1 MYVLCCRKED
11 ILYFSINH
19 VPAGLGRVGGGTA
32 GLAGAT
38 GLIFSTDSP
47 LKQKADKEQ
56 RSQDVNSKPYILPSW
71 ALPSKYNYKSK
82 QVKKKYN
89 LIQHN
94 PLPKCKYTHFIKTW

>member
-1 MYVLCCRKED
+1 
-11 ILYFSINH
+11 
-19 VPAGLGRVGGGTA
+19 LGRVGGGTA

-71 ALPSKYNYKSK
+71 ALPSKYKLQIQTS
-82 QVKKKYN
+82 KKKV
-89 LIQHN
+89 
-94 PLPKCKYTHFIKTW
+94 